1 MKSLKCFL
9 SLPGPLVVDDS
20 GLDPGLE
27 LGPRLG
33 NEAGLAPL
41 ELVTPGLEIPVEGL
55 KPSGDKDPGLELSVG
70 VGEKKGVNGG
80 DGKGD
85 HGSSGGIGVIGNLL
99 GSINSLQ
106 SLICSCIFC
115 TFTTKS
121 SILFSFFIGNQLVRE
136 GETKI

>member
-1 MKSLKCFL
+1 MKYFL

-70 VGEKKGVNGG
+70 VGVKKGVNGG

-85 HGSSGGIGVIGNLL
+85 HGSSGGIGVDNWYFAWINQFITIFNLL
-99 GSINSLQ
+99 LYF
-106 SLICSCIFC
+106 LYFY
-115 TFTTKS
+115 
-121 SILFSFFIGNQLVRE
+121 NQ
-136 GETKI
+136 I